1 MIRDSKSR
9 LRALVG
15 PAVVAA
21 CVLAACVPSS
31 VGAAQKTSTSPNPAP
46 LWNAYPLDSEA
57 AGSGAGTT
65 STTTTANP
73 SSKPTQT
80 AQAPAPTRTT
90 PATVTTHDQAG
101 NGPPWLLIV
110 LSGAGGILFVVVL
123 LRLQGRLE
131 ARREAPLAPPADEWP
146 WLTPTPSPAAADDD
160 RPRPGSAAKVAQ
172 SGPAFEVVD
181 LISVPVR
188 RFEHSAEAA
197 EAPQRE
203 HFADEVKRPRPARF
217 ERGADVPHGGR
228 LERAADPEPTPQ
240 ARAAAGR
247 RGPICQVR
255 WSPRATRFYAVT
267 TDQDGVEHPLARSPR
282 VDSVDQGPP
291 PEDSREAQSA
301 LRLLAKELR
310 EKGWRPM
317 RAKGYDFE
325 AQQWYARRFRFPV
338 VEGEDERAPWHR
350 EDPDAVERR
359 RA

>member
-1 MIRDSKSR
+1 
-9 LRALVG
+9 
-15 PAVVAA
+15 
-21 CVLAACVPSS
+21 
-31 VGAAQKTSTSPNPAP
+31 VGAAQKPPRSPNPAP
-46 LWNAYPLDSEA
+46 LWNAYPLDDDG
-57 AGSGAGTT
+57 AGSGASTT

-80 AQAPAPTRTT
+80 AQAPAPTQTA
-90 PATVTTHDQAG
+90 PATVTTHEQAG

-110 LSGAGGILFVVVL
+110 LSGAGGVLFVVVL

-131 ARREAPLAPPADEWP
+131 ARREAPLSAPADEWP
-146 WLTPTPSPAAADDD
+146 WLAPTPAAADDD
-160 RPRPGSAAKVAQ
+160 RPHPGSAAKVAQ

-203 HFADEVKRPRPARF
+203 RFADETQRPRPARF
-217 ERGADVPHGGR
+217 ERGADVPHRGRFERGADVPHRGR
-228 LERAADPEPTPQ
+228 LERAPEPDPSPQ

-282 VDSVDQGPP
+282 VDSADQGPP